1 MIAFYREGAEAAS
14 PGGNVATIVDVA
26 RAAGVSTVT
35 VSRVINE
42 APNVNAATRE
52 RVEQAVRHLG
62 YVPNV
67 AARSLRSKRTHSLA
81 LIVPDITNAF
91 WTTISR
97 GVEDAA
103 QSQGYSVL
111 LCNTDE
117 DLVKQQRYLDVIVSR
132 RVDGVIMAPCD
143 ADAGKL
149 APLRDH
155 RIATVLIDRRIVGW
169 DVDMVYGDS
178 LSGAYAL
185 TSHLIGLGHRRIA
198 MLSGPEGAPTAE
210 DRIVGYRRAL
220 AEAGIAADPGLIRR
234 GGFNWRAGDELT
246 NQLWREGNAPT
257 AVFAANNA
265 IAIGVIGALG
275 KMGLRIPQD
284 VALVCFDDFPHAV
297 RFFPFLT
304 VIAQPAYDMGANAA
318 QLLLSRLE
326 SPAAL
331 KPRRVVL
338 PVRMVVRY
346 SCGITLK
353 ESGHSALS
361 LPLPDLAPARE
372 LLVRPLAPEEADAAA
387 GLEIGRAADGRR
399 RHGRRSAPT
408 ATDKPDSNRL
418 RQVFNFRE
426 ADRIPRVELR
436 LRGRNVFEYVLER
449 SLKSESAGG
458 RSGAFEASPELQVE
472 LAQHIGLDAVGCELA
487 WHADTWADDAV
498 VSVTDLARLEPAPL
512 AWQLGQLER
521 YLAAAQAAGVGV
533 FASFSGCF
541 ANALRSLN
549 GRGAADLPLLE
560 RVMDLLTAHGERLV
574 RAVCDRFGDDLAFV
588 LIADDVADNQGL
600 LLAPELFAQLAPG
613 RLQRLI
619 APVLEHGVPAA
630 LHSGGRV
637 ADALPF
643 MQQAGFRAIHGLD
656 PACNDLS
663 ALHAAWAGKLVLM
676 GGISQALLVEGP
688 RERIETT
695 IAGVCRRLAGQGGYV
710 LGSPQGIS
718 DAIPPAHFVAMIEA
732 ARSRS

>member
-1 MIAFYREGAEAAS
+1 M
-14 PGGNVATIVDVA
+14 ATIVDVA
-26 RAAGVSTVT
+26 KRAGVSTVT

-42 APNVNAATRE
+42 APNVNVTTRA
-52 RVEQAVRHLG
+52 RVEQAVRDLG

-67 AARSLRSKRTHSLA
+67 AARSLRSKRTRSLA

-91 WTTISR
+91 WTTVSR

-143 ADAGKL
+143 ADAAKL
-149 APLRDH
+149 APLRNH
-155 RIATVLIDRRIVGW
+155 RIATVLIDRRIIGW
-169 DVDMVYGDS
+169 DLDMVYGDS

-185 TSHLIGLGHRRIA
+185 TSHLIDLGHRRIA

-220 AEAGIAADPGLIRR
+220 AEAGIEPDPCLIRR

-246 NQLWREGNAPT
+246 NQLWREGNTPT
-257 AVFAANNA
+257 AIFAANNA

-275 KMGLRIPQD
+275 KLGLRIPQD
-284 VALVCFDDFPHAV
+284 VALVCFDDLPHAV
-297 RFFPFLT
+297 KFFPFLT

-326 SPAAL
+326 SPVPL

-346 SCGITLK
+346 SCGSTLK
-353 ESGHSALS
+353 ESQHSTLS
-361 LPLPDLAPARE
+361 LPLEGLVPPRE
-372 LLVRPLAPEEADAAA
+372 FLVKPLAPEESAGLA
-387 GLEIGRAADGRR
+387 GLEAGRTTDGRR
-399 RHGRRSAPT
+399 RHGRRTAPL
-408 ATDKPDSNRL
+408 APDKPDLGRL

-426 ADRIPRVELR
+426 ADRPPRVELR
-436 LRGRNVFEYVLER
+436 IGGRNVYEYVLER
-449 SLKSESAGG
+449 PLKQEVAAG
-458 RSGAFEASPELQVE
+458 RSGAFAAPPEVQVE
-472 LAQHIGLDAVGCELA
+472 FAQHVGLDAVGCEFA
-487 WHADTWADDAV
+487 WHAETWADDAV
-498 VSVTDLARLEPAPL
+498 VSVTDMARLEPAPL

-521 YLAAAQAAGVGV
+521 YLRAAQGTGVGV

-549 GRGAADLPLLE
+549 GRVAGNLPLME
-560 RVMDLLTAHGERLV
+560 RVMDLLVAHGERLI

-588 LIADDVADNQGL
+588 LIADDVANDQGL
-600 LLAPELFAQLAPG
+600 ALPPELFAQLAPG

-619 APVLEHGVPAA
+619 APVLEHGVPAV
-630 LHSGGRV
+630 LHSTGQV
-637 ADALPF
+637 AAALPF
-643 MQQAGFRAIHGLD
+643 VQQAGFRAIHGLD
-656 PACNDLS
+656 PAFNDLD
-663 ALHAAWAGKLVLM
+663 ALHAAWAGRLVLM
-676 GGISQALLVEGP
+676 GGISETLLIEGP
-688 RERIETT
+688 REKIEETVAET
-695 IAGVCRRLAGQGGYV
+695 CRRLAGQGGYV
-710 LGSPQGIS
+710 PGSPRGIS
-718 DAIPPAHFVAMIEA
+718 DAIPPANFVAMIEA
-732 ARSRS
+732 TRPRSQP

>member
-1 MIAFYREGAEAAS
+1 MDVWCEDAGATSLGED
-14 PGGNVATIVDVA
+14 VATIVDVA

-52 RVEQAVRHLG
+52 RVEQAVRDLG

-91 WTTISR
+91 WTTVSR

-117 DLVKQQRYLDVIVSR
+117 DLVKQQRYLDVILSR

-149 APLRDH
+149 APLRNH

-178 LSGAYAL
+178 LSGAFAL
-185 TSHLIGLGHRRIA
+185 TNHLIALGHRRIA

-210 DRIVGYRRAL
+210 DRIVGYCRAL
-220 AEAGIAADPGLIRR
+220 AEAGIEADPRLIRR

-246 NQLWREGNAPT
+246 NQLWREDNAPT
-257 AVFAANNA
+257 AIFAANNA

-326 SPAAL
+326 SPVAL

-338 PVRMVVRY
+338 PVRLVVRY
-346 SCGITLK
+346 SCGSPLR

-361 LPLPDLAPARE
+361 LPLPGVVPARE
-372 LLVRPLAPEEADAAA
+372 MLVKPLEPEEVGAAG
-387 GLEIGRAADGRR
+387 GLEIGRSADSRR
-399 RHGRRSAPT
+399 RHGRRSVPP

-418 RQVFNFRE
+418 RQVFNFRQP
-426 ADRIPRVELR
+426 DRIPRVELR
-436 LRGRNVFEYVLER
+436 LSGRNVFEYVLER

-458 RSGAFEASPELQVE
+458 RGGAFEPPPQLQVE
-472 LAQHIGLDAVGCELA
+472 LAQRVGLDAIGCELA

-498 VSVTDLARLEPAPL
+498 VSVNDLARLEPAPL
-512 AWQLGQLER
+512 AWQLSQLER
-521 YLAAAQAAGVGV
+521 HLAAAQGAGVGV

-549 GRGAADLPLLE
+549 GRGAADVPLLE
-560 RVMDLLTAHGERLV
+560 RVMDLLTAHGERLI
-574 RAVCDRFGDDLAFV
+574 RAVCDRFGEDLAFV
-588 LIADDVADNQGL
+588 LINDDVANNQGL
-600 LLAPELFAQLAPG
+600 LLPLELFGQVAPI

-619 APVLEHGVPAA
+619 GPALEHGVPAA
-630 LHSGGRV
+630 LHSAGQV
-637 ADALPF
+637 AASLPF
-643 MQQAGFRAIHGLD
+643 VQQAGFRAVHGLN
-656 PACNDLS
+656 PTCNDLD
-663 ALHAAWAGKLVLM
+663 ALQATWAGQLVLM
-676 GGISQALLVEGP
+676 GGISETLLIEGP
-688 RERIETT
+688 RERIET
-695 IAGVCRRLAGQGGYV
+695 AVASVCRRFAGQSGYV
-710 LGSPQGIS
+710 LGSAQGIT
-718 DAIPPAHFVAMIEA
+718 DGTPPAHFVAMIEA
-732 ARSRS
+732 ARARA